1 MLLRTLGLK
10 LRMVLVVTFMFAL
23 FYALIA
29 AVMYLLNVNDL
40 TYYIAVAVAIMWVQ
54 YIIGPGIVDLV
65 IRVRYVE
72 PYENPRLYNI
82 VARVAAKAGIPMP
95 RVGISDIS
103 VPNAFAYGRTMRD
116 ARVCVTR
123 PLLELLSEDELEAVI
138 GHEIGHIKHRDMII
152 ITALSV
158 MPLICYY
165 IFLFTLFS
173 GYENRGRGAIAL
185 LIGIGALVM
194 YWLTE
199 LMVLYMS
206 RIREYYADARSVELV
221 GRPEVMASALYKLT
235 RYNVARKERFSEE
248 EIRKL
253 ECIKAFLAVKPSY
266 SVPKEIL
273 VLMEADVNRDGRID
287 AYELLQIKEKVKG
300 ALGFGSR
307 IAELFSTHPNILKR
321 IAKLADYII

>member
-1 MLLRTLGLK
+1 MI
-10 LRMVLVVTFMFAL
+10 LVVTFMFAL

-29 AVMYLLNVNDL
+29 AVMYLLNVNVPL
-40 TYYIAVAVAIMWVQ
+40 LYIAVAVAIMGIQ
-54 YIIGPGIVDLV
+54 YVIGPKMVDFV
-65 IRVRYVE
+65 MRVRYVE
-72 PYENPRLYNI
+72 PYENPRLYDI
-82 VARVAAKAGIPMP
+82 VSRVAAKAGIPMP

-152 ITALSV
+152 ITVLSV
-158 MPLICYY
+158 IPLICYY
-165 IFLFTLFS
+165 IFLSTLFS
-173 GYENRGRGAIAL
+173 GYNSRERNAVAL

-194 YWLTE
+194 YYLTE
-199 LMVLYMS
+199 LMILYVS

-221 GRPEVMASALYKLT
+221 GRPEAMASALYKLA

-253 ECIKAFLAVKPSY
+253 EYIKAFLAVKPSY
-266 SVPKEIL
+266 SVPKEL
-273 VLMEADVNRDGRID
+273 FVLMEADINRDGRID

-321 IAKLADYII
+321 IAKLADYVM